1 MLLSALCEG
10 RAECEVRVV
19 GRRWGERGDLPRVL
33 AGAPLPAQAM
43 MDALLAPPDFPLAEE
58 AAGAIKTL
66 GMAMFWAP
74 VLPPSLF
81 LAAAGERTA

>member
-1 MLLSALCEG
+1 
-10 RAECEVRVV
+10 
-19 GRRWGERGDLPRVL
+19 
-33 AGAPLPAQAM
+33 M